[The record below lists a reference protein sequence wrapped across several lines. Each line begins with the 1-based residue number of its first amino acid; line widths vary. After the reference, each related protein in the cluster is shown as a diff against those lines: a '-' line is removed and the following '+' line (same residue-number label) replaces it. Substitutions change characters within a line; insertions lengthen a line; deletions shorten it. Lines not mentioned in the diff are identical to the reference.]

1 MTTLDTD
8 KPLHVDPDCQALV
21 STGSLA
27 RPYIAARGE
36 HDFVTEAA
44 VQRWKAALPRVTPLV
59 ARGGSH
65 LPFLEAHA
73 AAPYLRA
80 VAGFVA
86 SCEEE
91 QEAEQRRGE
100 EQIEKKILDVLLYVV

>member
-1 MTTLDTD
+1 MKAFVFQLLESTVLSS
-8 KPLHVDPDCQALV
+8 LQAIDFKL
-21 STGSLA
+21 TQHA

-44 VQRWKAALPRVTPLV
+44 VQRWKAALPCVTPLV

-86 SCEEE
+86 SCEE

-100 EQIEKKILDVLLYVV
+100 EQIEKKILDV